1 MTAVVASYASE
12 AALAGA
18 VERLRGLGV
27 EEIETYTPLPLAP
40 EDRAGEGSL
49 LPAVVLGF
57 GVFGA
62 GFMFWLQWLSTTTS
76 WGYQVNI
83 GGRPAFSWPAYIP
96 ITVAFGILCAGA
108 AGLLGYLLLTAAWR
122 LWDPVDEF
130 EATRRVTRDRWV
142 LHAHSED
149 DDLIRHARDAM
160 ADSGAL
166 SLRLLSHDLEEVP
179 A

>member
-1 MTAVVASYASE
+1 MTAVIASYASE

-27 EEIETYTPLPLAP
+27 EEIETYAPLPV
-40 EDRAGEGSL
+40 EIGERRGEGSL
-49 LPAVVLGF
+49 LPAAVLGS

-96 ITVAFGILCAGA
+96 ITLAFGILCAGI
-108 AGLLGYLLLTAAWR
+108 AGLVGYLLLTTAWR

-130 EATRRVTRDRWV
+130 EATRRATRDRWV

-149 DDLIRHARDAM
+149 DHLIRRARDAV
-160 ADSGAL
+160 AESGAL